1 MVVPSECWY
10 KKKNRLDQRAKF
22 PYTYF
27 VISSL
32 FNLDGEC
39 LTMSYFDN
47 LNDEFQINTKKILKI
62 EKKSSSYSIYI
73 LMVIQILLSF
83 DTLSMIVKILYNL

>member
-1 MVVPSECWY
+1 MWDKTRTLGGFFGCHIIGGIGKKIEVGSKSCQMVVPSECWY

-47 LNDEFQINTKKILKI
+47 LNDEFQINTKK
-62 EKKSSSYSIYI
+62 S
-73 LMVIQILLSF
+73 
-83 DTLSMIVKILYNL
+83 